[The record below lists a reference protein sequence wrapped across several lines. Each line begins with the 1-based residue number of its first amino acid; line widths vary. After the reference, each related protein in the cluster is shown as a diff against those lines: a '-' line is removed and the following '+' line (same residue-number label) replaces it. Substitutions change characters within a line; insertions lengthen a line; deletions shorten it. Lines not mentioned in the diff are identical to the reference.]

1 MVSSGVV
8 AAGASSLRVFVMGCS
23 RGGTTL
29 MQRLVA
35 DRLGLSTLPETRFFA
50 NMIGNVEPRMFPR
63 TQRPVA
69 LPRRISMTLREALGR
84 STGQRLLDIPGV
96 APIEGRK
103 WAPFPE
109 MTAPFLAQ
117 MDALA
122 RAQGRQGWLEKTP
135 FHVLY
140 APLIEKLVPGAWMI
154 HIIRDAEE
162 TVGSI
167 RDAANRFND
176 PWAIVYDRVE
186 RDVDNWNASTAASAA
201 MIGHP
206 RQIFVPY
213 AALTRA
219 PEAVMDHVAQMMGA
233 GAPPEGAAPAPAADQ
248 PAGLTSQ
255 RDQQWKQAAV
265 SGAVAPAES
274 KWSTALT
281 GDEQAR
287 ARALIRPVPAA
298 LMREMAV
305 FFQIAGLSGTERA

>member
-1 MVSSGVV
+1 MVSSDVMAGP
-8 AAGASSLRVFVMGCS
+8 AAPLRVFVMGCS

-35 DRLGLSTLPETRFFA
+35 DRLGLCTLPETRFFA
-50 NMIGNVEPRMFPR
+50 NMVGNVEPRMFPR

-69 LPRRISMTLREALGR
+69 LSRRISMRLRETLGR

-96 APIEGRK
+96 TPIDGRK
-103 WAPFPE
+103 WAPFAE
-109 MTAPFLAQ
+109 MTAEFLNL
-117 MDALA
+117 MDGLA
-122 RAQGRQGWLEKTP
+122 VGQGARGWLEKTP

-186 RDVDNWNASTAASAA
+186 RDVDNWNASTAASTA
-201 MIGHP
+201 MIGRP

-219 PEAVMDHVAQMMGA
+219 PEAVMDRVARLMGLA
-233 GAPPEGAAPAPAADQ
+233 GVTPAASPVADT
-248 PAGLTSQ
+248 AGLTSS
-255 RDQQWKQAAV
+255 RDQQWKKAAV

-274 KWSTALT
+274 KWATALSAE
-281 GDEQAR
+281 EQAR
-287 ARALIRPVPAA
+287 ARALIQPVPPA
-298 LMREMAV
+298 LRREMAP
-305 FFQIAGLSGTERA
+305 FFALAGLPSEEEAA

>member
-1 MVSSGVV
+1 M
-8 AAGASSLRVFVMGCS
+8 ADPDAPLRVFVMGCS

-35 DRLGLSTLPETRFFA
+35 DRLGLCTLPETRFFA
-50 NMIGNVEPRMFPR
+50 NMVGNVEPRMFPH

-69 LPRRISMTLREALGR
+69 LSRRISMTLREALGR

-96 APIEGRK
+96 VPIEGRK
-103 WAPFPE
+103 WAPFTE
-109 MTAPFLAQ
+109 ITARFLAQ
-117 MDALA
+117 MDDLA
-122 RAQGRQGWLEKTP
+122 KAQGRQGWLEKTP

-201 MIGHP
+201 MIGRP

-219 PEAVMDHVAQMMGA
+219 PEVVMDHVARVMGA
-233 GAPPEGAAPAPAADQ
+233 PEDSAPAAQPAVAVQ
-248 PAGLTSQ
+248 PAGITNQ

-274 KWSTALT
+274 KWTTALT
-281 GDEQAR
+281 AEEQAR
-287 ARALIRPVPAA
+287 ARALIQPVPPA
-298 LMREMAV
+298 LLREMAP
-305 FFQIAGLSGTERA
+305 FFALAGLSVEEAA